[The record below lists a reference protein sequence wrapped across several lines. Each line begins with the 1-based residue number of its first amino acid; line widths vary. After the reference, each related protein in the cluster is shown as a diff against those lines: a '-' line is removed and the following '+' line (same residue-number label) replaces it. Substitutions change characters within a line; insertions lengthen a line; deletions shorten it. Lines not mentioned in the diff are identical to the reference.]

1 MTSGAGEI
9 TRTGAQRVLIV
20 DDEPLLGDALGRL
33 LIRSG
38 YDTLVAFTAEHAEF
52 VASGQTFDCA
62 IIDVELGEDDGIEL
76 ACRLLRAE
84 RIKKVVFYSGLLE
97 DETLRRALGVGACV
111 EKAARFEEL
120 AWAVE
125 AAVDGEATR

>member
-1 MTSGAGEI
+1 M
-9 TRTGAQRVLIV
+9 RTGATQTVLVV

-38 YDTLVAFTAEHAEF
+38 YDAQVTFTAEHAEF

-62 IIDVELGEDDGIEL
+62 IIDVYLGEADGVEL
-76 ACRLLRAE
+76 ACRLLRAG
-84 RIKKVVFYSGLLE
+84 RIKKVVFYTGLIE
-97 DETLRRALGVGACV
+97 DDTLRRALDVGVCV

-120 AWAVE
+120 RWAVE
-125 AAVDGEATR
+125 EAVDGDGAR

>member
-1 MTSGAGEI
+1 
-9 TRTGAQRVLIV
+9 VLVV

-38 YDTLVAFTAEHAEF
+38 YDAQVTFTAEHAEF

-62 IIDVELGEDDGIEL
+62 IIDVYLGEADGVEL
-76 ACRLLRAE
+76 ACRLLRAG
-84 RIKKVVFYSGLLE
+84 RIKKVVFYTGLIE
-97 DETLRRALGVGACV
+97 DDTLRRALDVGVCV

-120 AWAVE
+120 RWAVE
-125 AAVDGEATR
+125 EAVDGDGAR

>member
-1 MTSGAGEI
+1 M
-9 TRTGAQRVLIV
+9 RTGAAQRVLVV

-38 YDTLVAFTAEHAEF
+38 YDAQVTFTAEHAEF

-62 IIDVELGEDDGIEL
+62 IIDVYLGEDDGVEL
-76 ACRLLRAE
+76 ACRLLRAQ
-84 RIKKVVFYSGLLE
+84 RVKKVVFYTGFVE
-97 DETLRRALGVGACV
+97 DDTLRRALDVGVCV

-120 AWAVE
+120 CWAVE
-125 AAVDGEATR
+125 EAVGGAGAR